1 MNTLEFLIDGRPATK
16 AEAISAIKVQRAMA
30 MSRLAE
36 VDPYSAINA
45 IFGAKDVNEK
55 KECLKRAEGILLNC
69 LDLALNLNIREE
81 VSETRECLDLAL
93 SLDIRK
99 EVSETRE
106 CLVRLYLI
114 QKKKMEALEQLA
126 CLIYGDRG
134 STERGPIADTGI
146 FDFRKGFL
154 KNDKRA

>member
-1 MNTLEFLIDGRPATK
+1 MNTLEHLVDGRPATK

-36 VDPYSAINA
+36 VDPYSALNA

-55 KECLKRAEGILLNC
+55 KECLKRAEGILL
-69 LDLALNLNIREE
+69 I
-81 VSETRECLDLAL
+81 CLDLAL

-114 QKKKMEALEQLA
+114 QKKKMEALEQLV

>member
-1 MNTLEFLIDGRPATK
+1 MNTLELLVDGRPATK

-36 VDPYSAINA
+36 VDPYSALNA

-55 KECLKRAEGILLNC
+55 KECLKRAEGILLIC
-69 LDLALNLNIREE
+69 LDLALN
-81 VSETRECLDLAL
+81 
-93 SLDIRK
+93 LDIRK

-114 QKKKMEALEQLA
+114 EKKKMKALDQLV
-126 CLIYGDRG
+126 CLIYGDKG

>member
-1 MNTLEFLIDGRPATK
+1 MNTLELLVDGRPATK

-36 VDPYSAINA
+36 VDPYSALNA

-55 KECLKRAEGILLNC
+55 KECLKRAEGILL
-69 LDLALNLNIREE
+69 I
-81 VSETRECLDLAL
+81 CLDLAL
-93 SLDIRK
+93 SLNIRK

-114 QKKKMEALEQLA
+114 QKKKMKALEQLV

>member
-1 MNTLEFLIDGRPATK
+1 MNTLELLVDGRPATK

-36 VDPYSAINA
+36 VDPYSALNA
-45 IFGAKDVNEK
+45 IFGAKDISEK
-55 KECLKRAEGILLNC
+55 TECRLKRAEGILL
-69 LDLALNLNIREE
+69 I
-81 VSETRECLDLAL
+81 CLDLAL
-93 SLDIRK
+93 SLNIRK

-114 QKKKMEALEQLA
+114 EKKKMKALEQLV
-126 CLIYGDRG
+126 CLIYGDKG

-146 FDFRKGFL
+146 FDFRKRFL

>member
-1 MNTLEFLIDGRPATK
+1 MNTLELLVDGRPATK

-36 VDPYSAINA
+36 VDPYSALNA

-55 KECLKRAEGILLNC
+55 KECLKRAEGILL
-69 LDLALNLNIREE
+69 I
-81 VSETRECLDLAL
+81 CLDLAL
-93 SLDIRK
+93 SLNTRK

>member
-1 MNTLEFLIDGRPATK
+1 MNTLELLVDGRPATK
-16 AEAISAIKVQRAMA
+16 AEAISAIKVKRAMA

-36 VDPYSAINA
+36 VDPYSALNA

-55 KECLKRAEGILLNC
+55 KECLKRAEGILLIC
-69 LDLALNLNIREE
+69 LDLALN
-81 VSETRECLDLAL
+81 
-93 SLDIRK
+93 LDIRK

-146 FDFRKGFL
+146 FDFRKRFL

>member
-1 MNTLEFLIDGRPATK
+1 MNTLELLVDGRPATK

-36 VDPYSAINA
+36 VDPYSALNA
-45 IFGAKDVNEK
+45 IFGAKDIK
-55 KECLKRAEGILLNC
+55 KTECLKRAEGILL
-69 LDLALNLNIREE
+69 I
-81 VSETRECLDLAL
+81 CLDLAL
-93 SLDIRK
+93 SLNIRK

-106 CLVRLYLI
+106 CLVSLYLI
-114 QKKKMEALEQLA
+114 EKKKMKALEQLV
-126 CLIYGDRG
+126 CLIYGGKG

>member
-1 MNTLEFLIDGRPATK
+1 MNTLELLVDGRPATK

-36 VDPYSAINA
+36 VDPYSALNA

-55 KECLKRAEGILLNC
+55 KECLKRAEGILLIC
-69 LDLALNLNIREE
+69 LDLALN
-81 VSETRECLDLAL
+81 
-93 SLDIRK
+93 LDIRK

-114 QKKKMEALEQLA
+114 EKKKMKALEQLV
-126 CLIYGDRG
+126 CLIYGDKG

-146 FDFRKGFL
+146 FDFRKRFL

>member
-1 MNTLEFLIDGRPATK
+1 MNTLELLVDGRPATK

-36 VDPYSAINA
+36 VDPYSALNA

-55 KECLKRAEGILLNC
+55 KECLKRAEGILLIC
-69 LDLALNLNIREE
+69 LDLALN
-81 VSETRECLDLAL
+81 
-93 SLDIRK
+93 LDIRK

-126 CLIYGDRG
+126 CLIYGDKG

-146 FDFRKGFL
+146 FDFRKRFL

>member
-1 MNTLEFLIDGRPATK
+1 MNTLELLVDGRPATK

-55 KECLKRAEGILLNC
+55 KECLKRAEGILLIC
-69 LDLALNLNIREE
+69 LDLALN
-81 VSETRECLDLAL
+81 
-93 SLDIRK
+93 LDIRK

>member
-1 MNTLEFLIDGRPATK
+1 
-16 AEAISAIKVQRAMA
+16 
-30 MSRLAE
+30 LAE
-36 VDPYSAINA
+36 VDPYSALNA

-55 KECLKRAEGILLNC
+55 KECLKRAEGILLIC
-69 LDLALNLNIREE
+69 LDLALN
-81 VSETRECLDLAL
+81 
-93 SLDIRK
+93 LDIRK

-134 STERGPIADTGI
+134 STERGPIADTYT

>member
-1 MNTLEFLIDGRPATK
+1 MNTLELLVDGRPATK

-36 VDPYSAINA
+36 VDPYSDLNA

-55 KECLKRAEGILLNC
+55 KECLKRAEGILLIC
-69 LDLALNLNIREE
+69 LDLALN
-81 VSETRECLDLAL
+81 
-93 SLDIRK
+93 LDIRK

-134 STERGPIADTGI
+134 STERGPIADTGT

>member
-1 MNTLEFLIDGRPATK
+1 MNTLELLVDGRPATK

-36 VDPYSAINA
+36 VDPYSALNA

-55 KECLKRAEGILLNC
+55 KECLKRAEGILLIC
-69 LDLALNLNIREE
+69 LDLALN
-81 VSETRECLDLAL
+81 
-93 SLDIRK
+93 LDIRK

>member
-1 MNTLEFLIDGRPATK
+1 
-16 AEAISAIKVQRAMA
+16 MA

-36 VDPYSAINA
+36 VDPYSALNA

-55 KECLKRAEGILLNC
+55 KECLKRAEGILLIC
-69 LDLALNLNIREE
+69 LDLALN
-81 VSETRECLDLAL
+81 
-93 SLDIRK
+93 LDIRK

>member
-1 MNTLEFLIDGRPATK
+1 MNTLELLVDGRPATK

-36 VDPYSAINA
+36 VDPYSALNA

-55 KECLKRAEGILLNC
+55 MECLKRAEGILLIC
-69 LDLALNLNIREE
+69 LDLALN
-81 VSETRECLDLAL
+81 
-93 SLDIRK
+93 LDIRK

>member
-1 MNTLEFLIDGRPATK
+1 MNTNTLELLVDGRPATK

-36 VDPYSAINA
+36 VDPYSDLNA
-45 IFGAKDVNEK
+45 IFGAKDISEK
-55 KECLKRAEGILLNC
+55 TECLKLAEGILLIC
-69 LDLALNLNIREE
+69 LDRALN
-81 VSETRECLDLAL
+81 
-93 SLDIRK
+93 LDIRK

-114 QKKKMEALEQLA
+114 QKKKMKALDQLV

-134 STERGPIADTGI
+134 STERGPIADTGT
-146 FDFRKGFL
+146 FDFRKRFL

>member
-1 MNTLEFLIDGRPATK
+1 MNTLELLVDGRPATK

-30 MSRLAE
+30 MNRLAE
-36 VDPYSAINA
+36 VDPYSALNA

-55 KECLKRAEGILLNC
+55 KECLKRAEGILLIC
-69 LDLALNLNIREE
+69 LDLALN
-81 VSETRECLDLAL
+81 
-93 SLDIRK
+93 LDIRK

-114 QKKKMEALEQLA
+114 QKKKMKALDQLV
-126 CLIYGDRG
+126 CLIYGDKG

>member
-1 MNTLEFLIDGRPATK
+1 MLVLKNYNLGATLNTLELLVDGRPATK

-81 VSETRECLDLAL
+81 VSETRECL
-93 SLDIRK
+93 
-99 EVSETRE
+99 
-106 CLVRLYLI
+106 VRLYLI

-134 STERGPIADTGI
+134 STERGPIADTYT

>member
-1 MNTLEFLIDGRPATK
+1 MNTLELLVDGRPATK

-36 VDPYSAINA
+36 VDPYSALNA

-55 KECLKRAEGILLNC
+55 KECLKRAEGILLIC
-69 LDLALNLNIREE
+69 LDLALN
-81 VSETRECLDLAL
+81 
-93 SLDIRK
+93 LDIRK

-146 FDFRKGFL
+146 FDFRKRFL

>member
-1 MNTLEFLIDGRPATK
+1 MNTLELLVDGRPATK

-36 VDPYSAINA
+36 VDPYSALNA

-55 KECLKRAEGILLNC
+55 KECLKRAEGILLIC
-69 LDLALNLNIREE
+69 LDQALN
-81 VSETRECLDLAL
+81 
-93 SLDIRK
+93 LDIRK

>member
-1 MNTLEFLIDGRPATK
+1 MLVLKNYNLGATLNTLELLVDGRPATK

-36 VDPYSAINA
+36 VDPYSDLNA
-45 IFGAKDVNEK
+45 IFGAKDVSEK
-55 KECLKRAEGILLNC
+55 KECLKRAEGILL
-69 LDLALNLNIREE
+69 I
-81 VSETRECLDLAL
+81 CLDLAL
-93 SLDIRK
+93 SLNIRK

-114 QKKKMEALEQLA
+114 QKKKMKALKQLV

-134 STERGPIADTGI
+134 STERGPIADTYT

-154 KNDKRA
+154 KK

>member
-1 MNTLEFLIDGRPATK
+1 MNTLELLVDGRPATK

-36 VDPYSAINA
+36 VDPYSALNA

-55 KECLKRAEGILLNC
+55 KECLKRAEGILLIC
-69 LDLALNLNIREE
+69 LDL
-81 VSETRECLDLAL
+81 SL
-93 SLDIRK
+93 SLNIRK

-114 QKKKMEALEQLA
+114 QKKKMKALEQLV

-134 STERGPIADTGI
+134 STKRGPIAHTYT
-146 FDFRKGFL
+146 FDFREGFFE
-154 KNDKRA
+154 K

>member
-1 MNTLEFLIDGRPATK
+1 MNTLELLVDGRPATK

-36 VDPYSAINA
+36 VDPYSALNA
-45 IFGAKDVNEK
+45 IFGAKDISEK
-55 KECLKRAEGILLNC
+55 TECLKRAEGILL
-69 LDLALNLNIREE
+69 I
-81 VSETRECLDLAL
+81 CLDLAL
-93 SLDIRK
+93 SLNIRK

-114 QKKKMEALEQLA
+114 QKKKMKALKQLV

-134 STERGPIADTGI
+134 STERGPIADTYT

>member
-1 MNTLEFLIDGRPATK
+1 MNTLELLVDGRPATK

-36 VDPYSAINA
+36 VDPYSALNA

-69 LDLALNLNIREE
+69 LDLALNLNIRE
-81 VSETRECLDLAL
+81 
-93 SLDIRK
+93 

>member
-1 MNTLEFLIDGRPATK
+1 MNTLELLVDGRPATK

-36 VDPYSAINA
+36 VDPYSALNA

-81 VSETRECLDLAL
+81 VSETRECL
-93 SLDIRK
+93 
-99 EVSETRE
+99 
-106 CLVRLYLI
+106 VRLYLI

-134 STERGPIADTGI
+134 STERGPIADTGT
-146 FDFRKGFL
+146 FDFRKRFL

>member
-1 MNTLEFLIDGRPATK
+1 MNTLELLVDGRPATK
-16 AEAISAIKVQRAMA
+16 AEANSAIKVQRAMA

-36 VDPYSAINA
+36 VDPYSALNA

-81 VSETRECLDLAL
+81 VSETRECL
-93 SLDIRK
+93 
-99 EVSETRE
+99 
-106 CLVRLYLI
+106 VRLYLI
-114 QKKKMEALEQLA
+114 QKKKMKALEQLV

-134 STERGPIADTGI
+134 STERGPIADTYT